1 MTELVND
8 ILERLEHI
16 SQQQESQA
24 SRANKMQEFL
34 EDGVKMHFR
43 ELKKKNKKIR
53 SLEAKVRDLELERER
68 SRSPDSRSLQESS
81 PRPLPYQM
89 PLLMATP
96 DVLSYQP
103 QDMVFLPSQT
113 SGAFA
118 WPSASNQG
126 QQHFGEP
133 VPAIH
138 VHQQPARPVATS
150 RLALLDL
157 LNFPSDLDELG
168 QASIYAS
175 ESLHIPLREQRR
187 ADLLLSA
194 AKFRNWIVSPRSSEL
209 LVHGEFKSGGAWRE
223 ASALSHFC
231 AAFVRAMAATKTY
244 LPLVHFCG
252 SHIEG
257 DDRLKG
263 AGGMLRS
270 LLFQL
275 LQRGPFDDAVL
286 GEPGADLEQVSK
298 GRLPALCKLLVWLV
312 HRLPEEVVVVCV
324 IDGIS
329 HYETDEFEED
339 MLEVLDCLLRL
350 ARNRRVD
357 ASVKLLVTSPTTTDS
372 VQDRFCEEDDDCFIS
387 LAELRDTMHAS
398 NSRLLEED
406 SDDRGQSTDRG
417 EYNGS
422 EVEDEEEEDDDEY

>member
-8 ILERLEHI
+8 VLERLEHI

-43 ELKKKNKKIR
+43 ELKKREKEIR
-53 SLEAKVRDLELERER
+53 SLKAELKLERER

-89 PLLMATP
+89 PIFMATP
-96 DVLSYQP
+96 HMLSHQSQDV
-103 QDMVFLPSQT
+103 VFLPAHT

-118 WPSASNQG
+118 WPPASYQG
-126 QQHFGEP
+126 QQHLGEP
-133 VPAIH
+133 VPTIH
-138 VHQQPARPVATS
+138 VHSQPALPIATS

-157 LNFPSDLDELG
+157 LNVPPDLDEMG

-175 ESLHIPLREQRR
+175 ESLHIPLQEQRR
-187 ADLLLSA
+187 ADLLLSTG
-194 AKFRNWIVSPRSSEL
+194 KFRYWIVSPRSSEL

-231 AAFVRAMAATKTY
+231 ATFVRAMAATKTY
-244 LPLVHFCG
+244 LPLTHFCG

-263 AGGMLRS
+263 AGGMMRS
-270 LLFQL
+270 LLAQL
-275 LQRGPFDDAVL
+275 LQRGPLEDAVL
-286 GEPGADLEQVSK
+286 GEPDVDLDQISK
-298 GRLPALCKLLVWLV
+298 GRMPALCKLFVWLV

-339 MLEVLDCLLRL
+339 MLEALDCLLRL
-350 ARNRRVD
+350 ARNKRVD

-372 VQDRFCEEDDDCFIS
+372 VQDRFCENDDDCFIS
-387 LAELRDTMHAS
+387 LAELRDTLHAS
-398 NSRLLEED
+398 NSELLEED
-406 SDDRGQSTDRG
+406 SDDQGQSTDSD
-417 EYNGS
+417 EYDDLD
-422 EVEDEEEEDDDEY
+422 VEDEEEDDDDEEY